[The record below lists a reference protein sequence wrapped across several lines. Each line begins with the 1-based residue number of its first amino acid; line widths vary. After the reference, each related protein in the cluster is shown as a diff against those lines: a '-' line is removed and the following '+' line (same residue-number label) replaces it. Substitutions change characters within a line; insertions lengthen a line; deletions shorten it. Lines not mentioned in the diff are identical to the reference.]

1 MMRKL
6 VMIIAK
12 LTAVKYI
19 LLAEL
24 AIIALVFSHSH
35 VQRQQIVCY
44 QMFLH
49 FMW

>member
-1 MMRKL
+1 MIRKL

-12 LTAVKYI
+12 LTAVKDI

-24 AIIALVFSHSH
+24 AIIASAFCHSH
-35 VQRQQIVCY
+35 VQRQQMVCC
-44 QMFLH
+44 QLFH